1 MSNEELAQE
10 QEYVSMLYG
19 RLDSNRERASA
30 RLATVMREN
39 GGTHQARSERE
50 SLTVMYF
57 RQLAQFD
64 AAENGL
70 CFGRLD
76 FDDGQPR
83 YIGRIGLR
91 DESDDYD
98 PLLMDWRAPA
108 ARPFYLATAASSDG
122 VRRRRHIKTRN
133 RTVTGLDDEVLDL
146 ASRRSAPASGPHR
159 RSRAARRGQRQP
171 DRPDERHRGDHPGR
185 AGSHHQVRPARRARC
200 ARRPGHRED
209 RRRLAPGRIPSVYA
223 PRAAIQARA
232 Y

>member
-10 QEYVSMLYG
+10 QEYISMLYG

-30 RLATVMREN
+30 RLAKVMREN

-76 FDDGQPR
+76 FDDGPAR

-91 DESDDYD
+91 DGPSTS
-98 PLLMDWRAPA
+98 
-108 ARPFYLATAASSDG
+108 RPQPP
-122 VRRRRHIKTRN
+122 
-133 RTVTGLDDEVLDL
+133 VTGCS
-146 ASRRSAPASGPHR
+146 AGGTSRRATGP
-159 RSRAARRGQRQP
+159 
-171 DRPDERHRGDHPGR
+171 
-185 AGSHHQVRPARRARC
+185 
-200 ARRPGHRED
+200 
-209 RRRLAPGRIPSVYA
+209 
-223 PRAAIQARA
+223 
-232 Y
+232 